1 MTEPITTMEITI
13 TRLINPDGQLGL
25 KVTTPEQFSFVEA
38 LGLLAAAQWQMFHQ
52 MTNRYGD

>member
-1 MTEPITTMEITI
+1 MEQPVTTMEITI

>member
-13 TRLINPDGQLGL
+13 TRLITPDGQLGM

-38 LGLLAAAQWQMFHQ
+38 LGLLAAAQWQLFHQ
-52 MTNRYGD
+52 MTDRYGA